1 MEGGRIELSNLELVT
16 TAGEGGL
23 LPTAE
28 QQYFLD
34 IVKAFA
40 DRQAPAI
47 TDSASCAVELEQCKT
62 IKRLAKE
69 AKEKGESYTKPVK
82 ALLDKINGI
91 IKPALDVLKQAE
103 QDSKI
108 AMTRYDEQVRRA
120 AQEAARIQQE
130 AENKAAEAKRQ
141 ALEDAALDAELEGR
155 ATQAAAIAK
164 QAEEVKPAI
173 IGQVVVKQEGARDN
187 WKWRCIDIKQVKPEF
202 TETIL
207 RNALITQ
214 MVKSNQ
220 GKCDFGPGI
229 EIYNEPIIAVKI

>member
-1 MEGGRIELSNLELVT
+1 MSTQLIT
-16 TAGEGGL
+16 TGEGGL

-47 TDSASCAVELEQCKT
+47 QDSAGCAVELEQCKT

-155 ATQAAAIAK
+155 GAQAAAIAK
-164 QAEEVKPAI
+164 QAEAVKPAM
-173 IGQVVVKQEGARDN
+173 IGVVDVKQEGSRSTWSFEVVDANAIPREWMTPDL
-187 WKWRCIDIKQVKPEF
+187 VK
-202 TETIL
+202 IG
-207 RNALITQ
+207 RI
-214 MVKSNQ
+214 VRGS
-220 GKCDFGPGI
+220 GGDCHIPGI
-229 EIYNEPIIAVKI
+229 KLIENKGMAVRI